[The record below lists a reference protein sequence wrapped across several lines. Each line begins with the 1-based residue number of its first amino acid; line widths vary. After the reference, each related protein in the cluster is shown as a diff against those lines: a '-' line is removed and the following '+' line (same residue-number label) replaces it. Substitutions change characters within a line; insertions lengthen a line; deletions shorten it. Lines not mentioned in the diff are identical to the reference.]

1 MTTKDETATHS
12 ISLQILA
19 PAERIWEVVSDV
31 TNMGNW
37 SPICRRCEWTQGAGP
52 VTGARFVGHNR
63 LWGWRWS
70 RECVVTES
78 EPGRTFAFSTLL
90 HGRESVRWRY
100 EFAPAD
106 GGTHVTE
113 SYEIITE
120 PRYLKLMPHVRRAF
134 RRAAQR
140 GMIATLE
147 RVKTATEKP

>member
-1 MTTKDETATHS
+1 MTHS
-12 ISLQILA
+12 VSLEISA
-19 PAERIWEVVSDV
+19 PPEQIWEAVSDV

-37 SPICRRCEWTQGAGP
+37 SPICRRCEWVNGGGP

-70 RECVVTES
+70 RECVVTDS

-90 HGRESVRWRY
+90 HGQESVRWRY
-100 EFAPAD
+100 ELAPGAR
-106 GGTHVTE
+106 GTLVTE
-113 SYEIITE
+113 SYEIIAE

-140 GMIATLE
+140 GMTATLL
-147 RVKTATEKP
+147 RVKAATEKP